1 MIQFIINITEKRMKK
16 DAGKQKIL
24 KEGKLKDKRCKFR
37 KYQKYPHLHT
47 VAFSSLCLDKPT
59 LYFISLV

>member
-1 MIQFIINITEKRMKK
+1 MKK